1 MLRTPSGPSIYERM
15 STTRM
20 GINPP
25 ETISHEDGPN
35 PEPDG
40 GHRQPLPW
48 GSVPFSGISA
58 GDRSTA
64 LPQLYRP
71 LSGFLTV
78 SAVFSHPNLVALFHA
93 TSAPRILVFRA
104 FPSSPAAISLDIR
117 CSPVVSPAP
126 WSCRLPVVPVC
137 PCYPSPASPIFSG
150 EQFQDPVTHLRI
162 TPDIV
167 LADHSTF
174 VEWPGL
180 ASGPCNPEGWRATF
194 TRCAPHPR
202 RVNCSNI
209 EQARASTS
217 EP

>member
-1 MLRTPSGPSIYERM
+1 M

-20 GINPP
+20 GINPL
-25 ETISHEDGPN
+25 ETISHEDGPS

-40 GHRQPLPW
+40 GHRQLLPW

-104 FPSSPAAISLDIR
+104 FPSSSAAISLDIR
-117 CSPVVSPAP
+117 CSLVVSPASWNCGCP
-126 WSCRLPVVPVC
+126 SFHFAPAVRHPPLPSSVGNSAEILSRTSVLRQTSSLPTMQLSLNGQVWRAACAIQRVVARHSPSVRL
-137 PCYPSPASPIFSG
+137 
-150 EQFQDPVTHLRI
+150 T
-162 TPDIV
+162 
-167 LADHSTF
+167 
-174 VEWPGL
+174 
-180 ASGPCNPEGWRATF
+180 PEG
-194 TRCAPHPR
+194 
-202 RVNCSNI
+202 
-209 EQARASTS
+209 
-217 EP
+217 